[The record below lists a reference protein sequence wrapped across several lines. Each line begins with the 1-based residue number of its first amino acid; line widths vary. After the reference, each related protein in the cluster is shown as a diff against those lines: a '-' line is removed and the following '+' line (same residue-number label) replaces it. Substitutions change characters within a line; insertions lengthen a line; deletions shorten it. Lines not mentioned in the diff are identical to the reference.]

1 MATINEIATL
11 DSYRGDA
18 NLGGANEIA
27 INIDNKPIQQLAA
40 YTLMYNK
47 NQYDQRQ
54 KDADEKIKQLGALA
68 PYDLINGIEKDAT
81 ELKDAQAKLT
91 EAMAEFAAKG
101 TPKSPAEKI
110 QQDLDFQKKITGQVK
125 LINAANA
132 RKIKL
137 DAYKNATQADTKL
150 TAQEKELRIKQAEKL
165 FNDTDI
171 NTLPEIPN
179 YGLSTPKN
187 GDAAI
192 ETVAVLKNDKDG
204 NAVIDETITQFSIG
218 NTWKNAYLH
227 GNGLAMPTLP
237 TNATEQQK
245 AEYEQQK
252 LAFSKTDMGVWQNAA
267 EMYNAALTDPN
278 YKKTIVNDNTN
289 VIAAPNG
296 TTVVTD
302 EVDVNKIKQDNPIM
316 GGVLAL
322 AERYNAYA
330 EKRLQDIKNGYYI
343 DDVTGEKVLLVGGDK
358 EADIKFIDVNKPLKP
373 QDLSFLD
380 MFARAAPDKVDKK
393 LIQTGYG
400 IDRQKMATQIKLE
413 GMQQAGQTER
423 ERLQQAG
430 QNFRATLSGKGSGGS
445 GGGDNTKET
454 MNFMDLTG
462 YTGALTTS
470 DIAAIDPTLVISESG
485 VFKLNEKGQKATFK
499 ILPNGDVEVNYNDKK
514 KDPTIKVIN
523 KGKYQK
529 ESIAITQTVLK
540 DRKGEEGNPFTFTG
554 IKATI
559 SSDDDTLPIG
569 TILTNADGKKIQ
581 TNRVIT
587 KKEAAD
593 AGYK

>member
-1 MATINEIATL
+1 MATINEIVNL
-11 DSYRGDA
+11 DSYRGDSG
-18 NLGGANEIA
+18 LGGSNEIA
-27 INIDNKPIQQLAA
+27 IQIDNKPIQQLAA

-47 NQYDQRQ
+47 NQYEQRQ
-54 KDADEKIKQLGALA
+54 KDADEKIKQLGQLA
-68 PYDLINGIEKDAT
+68 PYDLVNGIEKDAT
-81 ELKDAQAKLT
+81 ELKEAQAKLT

-110 QQDLDFQKKITGQVK
+110 QQDLDFQKKISEQVK

-150 TAQEKELRIKQAEKL
+150 SAQEKELRIKQAEKL
-165 FNDTDI
+165 FTDTDI

-179 YGLSTPKN
+179 YDLSTPKN

-192 ETVAVLKNDKDG
+192 ETVTVLKNDKDG

-227 GNGLAMPTLP
+227 GNGLAIPTLP
-237 TNATEQQK
+237 ANATEQQK

-252 LAFSKTDMGVWQNAA
+252 LAFSKSGMGVWQNAA
-267 EMYNAALTDPN
+267 EMYNAALADPN
-278 YKKTIVNDNTN
+278 YKKTIVNDNAN

-302 EVDVNKIKQDNPIM
+302 EVDVDKIKQDNPIM

-358 EADIKFIDVNKPLKP
+358 EADIKLIDVNKPLKP

-380 MFARAAPDKVDKK
+380 MFARASPDKVDKK

-430 QNFRATLSGKGSGGS
+430 QNFRATLSGKGSGGNGS
-445 GGGDNTKET
+445 GDNTKET

-470 DIAAIDPTLVISESG
+470 DIAAIDPTLVISENG
-485 VFKLNEKGQKATFK
+485 VFKLNEKGQKTTFK

-554 IKATI
+554 IEVKPITEKPTNTKMTDEEYKKFLKANG
-559 SSDDDTLPIG
+559 L
-569 TILTNADGKKIQ
+569 
-581 TNRVIT
+581 
-587 KKEAAD
+587 
-593 AGYK
+593 

>member
-1 MATINEIATL
+1 MATINEIVNL
-11 DSYRGDA
+11 DQYRGDQ
-18 NLGGANEIA
+18 NLGGSNEIA
-27 INIDNKPIQQLAA
+27 IQIDNKPIQQLAA

-47 NQYDQRQ
+47 SQYEQRQ
-54 KDADEKIKQLGALA
+54 KDADEKIKQLGQLA
-68 PYDLINGIEKDAT
+68 PYDLVNGIEKDAT
-81 ELKDAQAKLT
+81 ELKDAQAKLI
-91 EAMAEFAAKG
+91 EDMNEFAAKG
-101 TPKSPAEKI
+101 TPRSPAEKI
-110 QQDLDFQKKITGQVK
+110 QQDLDFQKKIAGQLK
-125 LINAANA
+125 KINGANA

-150 TAQEKELRIKQAEKL
+150 SAQEKELRIKQAEKL
-165 FNDTDI
+165 FTDTDI

-179 YGLSTPKN
+179 YDLSTPKN

-227 GNGLAMPTLP
+227 GNGLAIPTLP
-237 TNATEQQK
+237 ANATEQQK

-252 LAFSKTDMGVWQNAA
+252 LAFSKSGMGVWQNAA
-267 EMYNAALTDPN
+267 EMYNAALADPN

-302 EVDVNKIKQDNPIM
+302 EVDVDKIKQDNPIM

-358 EADIKFIDVNKPLKP
+358 EADIKLIDVNKPLKP

-380 MFARAAPDKVDKK
+380 MFARAAPDRVDKK

-445 GGGDNTKET
+445 GSGDNAKET

-485 VFKLNEKGQKATFK
+485 VFKLNEKGQKTTFK

-554 IKATI
+554 IEVKPTTEKPTNTKMSDEEYKKFLKANG
-559 SSDDDTLPIG
+559 L
-569 TILTNADGKKIQ
+569 
-581 TNRVIT
+581 
-587 KKEAAD
+587 
-593 AGYK
+593 